1 MSAGSYWKLC
11 RKGGS
16 EKYSGFSGRLMVE
29 FQEGQSV
36 ELLICDRTDIG
47 YRAIINNS
55 REGYKIW
62 ISGTSVV
69 GDKLT
74 NS

>member
-1 MSAGSYWKLC
+1 MSAGHYWKLS
-11 RKGGS
+11 RRGRS

-29 FQEGQSV
+29 CQEGQSL

-47 YRAIINNS
+47 YGAIINNS
-55 REGYKIW
+55 RESDKIW
-62 ISGTSVV
+62 ISGTSVA

>member
-1 MSAGSYWKLC
+1 
-11 RKGGS
+11 
-16 EKYSGFSGRLMVE
+16 MVE

-55 REGYKIW
+55 REGDKIW
-62 ISGTSVV
+62 ISGTSVA

>member
-1 MSAGSYWKLC
+1 
-11 RKGGS
+11 
-16 EKYSGFSGRLMVE
+16 MVE
-29 FQEGQSV
+29 CQEGQSL

-47 YRAIINNS
+47 YGAIINNS
-55 REGYKIW
+55 RESDKIW
-62 ISGTSVV
+62 ISGTSVA